1 MSEYSKLAKIYD
13 ALYSFKNYE
22 AEAKRLH
29 EIIADKKTSP
39 GNALLD
45 VACGTGSHL
54 SFLKKH
60 YAVEGLDFTPEML
73 EVAHTRQP
81 QELFHLGDMR
91 TFDLGRRF
99 DVVTCL
105 FSSIGYLK
113 SPAELRETTVN
124 MARHLLPGGVLIIE
138 PWLTE
143 ETWKAGGIH
152 ALYVDKPEFKIARG
166 WIFRRPMADCR
177 LSNGFDMLIRDSAG
191 HRRAH
196 LTQKH
201 ELFLFSNAEYIE
213 AFNAAGLDVIYD
225 EKGLM
230 NRGLFIGTS
239 ITLKPKRRFGLG
251 GRANGS

>member
-113 SPAELRETTVN
+113 SPAELREATVN

-143 ETWKAGGIH
+143 ETWKAGGVH
-152 ALYVDKPEFKIARG
+152 ALYVDKPEFKIARMDIPAANG
-166 WIFRRPMADCR
+166 R
-177 LSNGFDMLIRDSAG
+177 LSTFEWHMLIG
-191 HRRAH
+191 TPQGIEY

>member
-29 EIIADKKTSP
+29 EIIAEKKTSP
-39 GNALLD
+39 GNSLLD
-45 VACGTGSHL
+45 VACGTGTHL
-54 SFLKKH
+54 SFLSKH
-60 YAVEGLDFTPEML
+60 YAVEGLDLTSEML
-73 EVAHTRQP
+73 EVARARHP
-81 QELFHLGDMR
+81 QIVFHQGDMR

-113 SPAELRETTVN
+113 SPLELREAAIN
-124 MARHLLPGGVLIIE
+124 MARHLQPGGVLIIE

-143 ETWKAGGIH
+143 ETWKAGGVH
-152 ALYVDKPEFKIARG
+152 ALYVDKPDFKIARLDIPTSKG
-166 WIFRRPMADCR
+166 RMSVFKWH
-177 LSNGFDMLIRDSAG
+177 MLIG
-191 HRRAH
+191 TPEGIEY

-213 AFNAAGLDVIYD
+213 AFNAAGLDVSYD
-225 EKGLM
+225 DKGLM

-239 ITLKPKRRFGLG
+239 ITL
-251 GRANGS
+251 RAKAR

>member
-29 EIIADKKTSP
+29 EIIAEKKTSP

-45 VACGTGSHL
+45 VACGTGTHL
-54 SFLKKH
+54 SFLRKY
-60 YAVEGLDFTPEML
+60 YAVEGIDLTPEML
-73 EVAHTRQP
+73 EVARARHP
-81 QELFHLGDMR
+81 EVVFHEGDMR
-91 TFDLGRRF
+91 SFDLGRRF

-105 FSSIGYLK
+105 FSSIGYMK
-113 SPAELRETTVN
+113 SPRELREAVIN
-124 MARHLLPGGVLIIE
+124 MARHLQPGGVLIIE

-143 ETWKAGGIH
+143 ETWKPGGVH
-152 ALYVDKPEFKIARG
+152 ALYVDKPDIKIARMDIPSAKG
-166 WIFRRPMADCR
+166 RMSVFQWH
-177 LSNGFDMLIRDSAG
+177 MLIG
-191 HRRAH
+191 TPQGIEY

-213 AFNAAGLDVIYD
+213 AFNAAALDVAYD
-225 EKGLM
+225 EKGLK

-239 ITLKPKRRFGLG
+239 ITLKPPARQARRI
-251 GRANGS
+251 

>member
-1 MSEYSKLAKIYD
+1 MTEYSKLAKIYD

-29 EIIADKKTSP
+29 EIIREKKTSP

-45 VACGTGSHL
+45 VACGTGTHL
-54 SFLKKH
+54 SFLHKH
-60 YAVEGLDFTPEML
+60 YAVEGIDLTPEML
-73 EVAHTRQP
+73 EVARARHP
-81 QELFHLGDMR
+81 QTVFHYGDMR

-105 FSSIGYLK
+105 FSSIGYMK
-113 SPAELRETTVN
+113 SPSDLRKAVIN
-124 MARHLLPGGVLIIE
+124 MARHLQPGGVLIIE

-143 ETWKAGGIH
+143 ETWKPGGVH
-152 ALYVDKPEFKIARG
+152 ALYVDKPDFKIARLDVPTSKG
-166 WIFRRPMADCR
+166 RMSLFTWH
-177 LSNGFDMLIRDSAG
+177 MLIG
-191 HRRAH
+191 NPEGVEY

-213 AFNAAGLDVIYD
+213 AINAAGLDVSYD

-239 ITLKPKRRFGLG
+239 ITLRPNR
-251 GRANGS
+251 

>member
-1 MSEYSKLAKIYD
+1 MTPYSKLAQIYD

-29 EIIADKKTSP
+29 EIITEKKTSP

-45 VACGTGSHL
+45 VACGTGTHL
-54 SFLKKH
+54 SFLKK
-60 YAVEGLDFTPEML
+60 YYPVEGIDLTPEML
-73 EVAHTRQP
+73 EVARARHPEIT
-81 QELFHLGDMR
+81 FHQGDMR

-105 FSSIGYLK
+105 FSSIGYMK
-113 SPAELRETTVN
+113 TTRDLRAAVIN
-124 MARHLLPGGVLIIE
+124 MTRHLNPGGVLIIE

-143 ETWKAGGIH
+143 ETWKPGGIH
-152 ALYVDKPEFKIARG
+152 ALYVDKPDIKIARMDFPTAKG
-166 WIFRRPMADCR
+166 RMSVFKWHLMIGT
-177 LSNGFDMLIRDSAG
+177 SKGVEY
-191 HRRAH
+191 
-196 LTQKH
+196 LTQEH

-213 AFNAAGLDVIYD
+213 AINAAGLDVSYD

-239 ITLKPKRRFGLG
+239 ITLTTRR
-251 GRANGS
+251 